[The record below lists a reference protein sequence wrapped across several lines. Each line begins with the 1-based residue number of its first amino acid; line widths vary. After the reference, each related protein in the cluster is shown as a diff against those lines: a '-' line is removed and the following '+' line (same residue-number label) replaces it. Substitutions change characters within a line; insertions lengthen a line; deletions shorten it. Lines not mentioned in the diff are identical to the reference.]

1 MGSCCFETLPWS
13 RVDAEGGT
21 TETLRARNRRIR
33 GEGRRARLEEMKAN
47 DAILTAG
54 VAYLCLFG
62 VFKAE
67 LELGRT

>member
-13 RVDAEGGT
+13 RVDAEGGDNDGDAT
-21 TETLRARNRRIR
+21 SEEQANT

-54 VAYLCLFG
+54 VAYLCLF
-62 VFKAE
+62 
-67 LELGRT
+67 LESSRPNWN